1 VDEELR
7 CWIYASL
14 AEMFADV
21 PRDLEPPPAGPDM
34 EAPARQAVAAVC
46 EALRSES
53 AEDVAADHV
62 RLFVNAPG
70 GVPAPPY
77 AGWYL
82 DGALGG
88 PSRAH
93 VAEAYARQCLE
104 VAEDAGQPADSIA
117 TELEFLHLL
126 CRHQLAAR
134 TTNDAPAFAAA
145 RDAEAAF
152 LLGHFCRWV
161 PRFASAIRDAAPGPV
176 FGSVA
181 ELLACL
187 CTEAERLTRALPG
200 GSAGPAMGAMDR
212 SAHTDRSHR
221 RA

>member
-14 AEMFADV
+14 AEVFAEA
-21 PRDLEPPPAGPDM
+21 PRDLEPPRAGQDRH
-34 EAPARQAVAAVC
+34 AATRHAVALC
-46 EALRSES
+46 EALES
-53 AEDVAADHV
+53 ASANDVAAEHV

-70 GVPAPPY
+70 GVAAPPY

-88 PSRAH
+88 ASSAH
-93 VAEAYARQCLE
+93 VADAYARQCLE
-104 VAEDAGQPADSIA
+104 VAEDAGQPADYIA

-134 TTNDAPAFAAA
+134 TTNDTPALEAA
-145 RDAEAAF
+145 REAEAAF

-181 ELLACL
+181 ELLAAL
-187 CTEAERLTRALPG
+187 CAEETERLTRALPRE
-200 GSAGPAMGAMDR
+200 SAGPSMGAMDHSVHPGR
-212 SAHTDRSHR
+212 SGSGA
-221 RA
+221 